1 MVLKTFYNKK
11 MINKA
16 LSFFSIILFLFTS
29 QLLYSQDT
37 VENTAFKAGE
47 YLKYR
52 VYYSS
57 AILTA
62 TAGEAILTVT
72 DWEEKQKGENKEFYR
87 ITGLG
92 NSKGMFNWFYKV
104 EDKFESFVDIN
115 TLLPYAFVRK
125 THEGKYIQNDLVI
138 FDRKDDKAI
147 VNSADT
153 FNIPKNVHD
162 FVSALYFMRT
172 LDVEDFNAD
181 SLFFVNFF
189 LDDSVYMSAVKYEGK
204 VDIKTKWGKILCLKI
219 APMMASG
226 EVFSDSYPM
235 HVYVSDDKNH
245 VPIMAESKIVV
256 GSVKME
262 LIEYGGLMSTLKVKI
277 KN

>member
-1 MVLKTFYNKK
+1 MSLVIPKHINMVRKV
-11 MINKA
+11 
-16 LSFFSIILFLFTS
+16 FFIILCCLYLPGW
-29 QLLYSQDT
+29 QLQAQDT
-37 VENTAFKAGE
+37 IVNTAFKTGE

-57 AILTA
+57 AILNA
-62 TAGEAILTVT
+62 TAGEAILTVS
-72 DWEEKQKGENKEFYR
+72 DWEEKHDGELKQYYR

-104 EDKFESFVDIN
+104 RDKFESIVDVN
-115 TLLPYAFVRK
+115 TILPYAFIRK
-125 THEGKYIQNDLVI
+125 TSEGKYLQNDLVI
-138 FDRKDDKAI
+138 FDRKADIAI
-147 VNSADT
+147 VNNT
-153 FNIPKNVHD
+153 EEFNVPANVHD

-172 LDVEDFNAD
+172 LEVNDFNSD
-181 SLFFVNFF
+181 SLFFINFF

-204 VDIKTKWGKILCLKI
+204 ANIKTKWGDITCLKI

-226 EVFSDSYPM
+226 EVFADEYPM
-235 HVYVSDDKNH
+235 FVYVSDDKNH
-245 VPIMAESKIVV
+245 VPILAESKVVV

-262 LIEYGGLMSTLKVKI
+262 LIEYGGLTSTLMVKI